1 MPLYYTRSAPG
12 VLMTSTGLPTK
23 SKLAKS
29 IAERFSDQPRA
40 IRALSDAVEL
50 RGQILARLRE
60 LRAAYA
66 ELGEKTY
73 RQMKSNAEADPKFD
87 AERVKMSIDGLNQE
101 KVVLQ
106 SRLEKAVEA
115 PAFDSDQ

>member
-1 MPLYYTRSAPG
+1 
-12 VLMTSTGLPTK
+12 MTSTGLPTK
-23 SKLAKS
+23 SKLAEL

-60 LRAAYA
+60 LRTAYA

-73 RQMKSNAEADPKFD
+73 LQMKSNAEADPEFD

-101 KVVLQ
+101 VVVLQ

-115 PAFDSDQ
+115 PAFDSGQ